1 MILITGATGQFGKLT
16 IDFLL
21 QKGVHPSEI
30 LALVRTEAAGNSFQE
45 RGIGVRVADY
55 NDKGSL
61 LLAFQGVT
69 KLLFVSSS
77 DLANR
82 LQQHKNV
89 VEAAAEIGI
98 DHVIYTSFQRKNDSE
113 NSPLWQ
119 VAESHLATENWIKA
133 SGLNYTILKNNLYLD
148 FVPGFIGEKV
158 LETGVIYVPA
168 GTGKLSAVLRSDMAE
183 AAAVLLKSDA
193 HTAKEFNFS
202 NDTAVSYEEIAAELS
217 QLSGKSINFVSPTVE
232 EYQTTLSSYGV
243 PAEVVSIFAAFA
255 DAQAQGELDTVSN
268 DLSNILGRKP
278 VSILDFVRQVYAS

>member
-21 QKGVHPSEI
+21 QKGVQPSEI

-45 RGIGVRVADY
+45 RGIGIRVADY
-55 NDKGSL
+55 NDKDSL
-61 LLAFQGVT
+61 LRAFQGVT

-89 VEAAAEIGI
+89 VEAAAEIGVG
-98 DHVIYTSFQRKNDSE
+98 HVVYTSFQRKNNSE
-113 NSPLWQ
+113 TSPLWQ

-168 GTGKLSAVLRSDMAE
+168 GTGKLSAVLRSDMA
-183 AAAVLLKSDA
+183 
-193 HTAKEFNFS
+193 
-202 NDTAVSYEEIAAELS
+202 
-217 QLSGKSINFVSPTVE
+217 
-232 EYQTTLSSYGV
+232 
-243 PAEVVSIFAAFA
+243 
-255 DAQAQGELDTVSN
+255 
-268 DLSNILGRKP
+268 
-278 VSILDFVRQVYAS
+278 

>member
-21 QKGVHPSEI
+21 QKGVQPSEI

-45 RGIGVRVADY
+45 RGIGIRVADY
-55 NDKGSL
+55 NDKDSL
-61 LLAFQGVT
+61 LRAFQGVT

-89 VEAAAEIGI
+89 VEAAAEIGVG
-98 DHVIYTSFQRKNDSE
+98 HVVYTSFQRKNNSE
-113 NSPLWQ
+113 TSPLWQ

-193 HTAKEFNFS
+193 PTAKEFDFS
-202 NDTAVSYEEIAAELS
+202 NATAVSYEEIAAELA
-217 QLSGKSINFVSPTVE
+217 QLSGKSINYVSPSVE
-232 EYQTTLSSYGV
+232 EYQTTLSGYGV

>member
-21 QKGVHPSEI
+21 QKGVQPSEI
-30 LALVRTEAAGNSFQE
+30 LALVRTEAAGNSFQA

-55 NDKGSL
+55 GDKDSL
-61 LLAFQGVT
+61 LRAFQGVT

-98 DHVIYTSFQRKNDSE
+98 NHVIYTSFQRKNDSE

-158 LETGVIYVPA
+158 LETGVIYLPA

-183 AAAVLLKSDA
+183 AAAILLKLDA

-202 NDTAVSYEEIAAELS
+202 NETAVSYEEIAAELS

-255 DAQAQGELDTVSN
+255 AAQAQGELDAVST

-278 VSILDFVRQVYAS
+278 VSILDFVRRVYAS

>member
-21 QKGVHPSEI
+21 QKGVQPSEI
-30 LALVRTEAAGNSFQE
+30 LALVRTEAAGNSFQA

-255 DAQAQGELDTVSN
+255 AAQAQGELDAVST